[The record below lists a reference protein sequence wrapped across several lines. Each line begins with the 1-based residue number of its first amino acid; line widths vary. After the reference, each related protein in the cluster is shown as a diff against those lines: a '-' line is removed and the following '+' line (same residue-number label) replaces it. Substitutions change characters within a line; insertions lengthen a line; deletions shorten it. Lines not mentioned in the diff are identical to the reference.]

1 MSWGSTGFTPI
12 VTRNEPPFGFHEV
25 LTPTDYKR
33 CNEDP
38 YIGTEQLKAELNDRF
53 RRLEKI
59 REQREQRELAQ
70 LCLARPVGV
79 EGFGAG
85 GAGDGMLWKLV
96 FLVSAA
102 YLLVK
107 LTAKA

>member
-1 MSWGSTGFTPI
+1 MSWGSTAFTPI

-38 YIGTEQLKAELNDRF
+38 YIGTEQLKEELNERF
-53 RRLEKI
+53 RHLEKI

-70 LCLARPVGV
+70 MCSGYVSV
-79 EGFGAG
+79 EGFRGGGA

-96 FLVSAA
+96 ILVSVG
-102 YLLVK
+102 YLLTK
-107 LTAKA
+107 LIK